1 MIASSSERGIN
12 NLTELRSFTD
22 SNNNHFIN
30 NDDATATDRIVP
42 LSPNFRSLFLHGV
55 IVITITLLIIIAI
68 HNNLERVVVIF
79 GSFI

>member
-1 MIASSSERGIN
+1 MIASSSQRGIN

-22 SNNNHFIN
+22 SNNNDFIN
-30 NDDATATDRIVP
+30 NDDATATAKIVP

-55 IVITITLLIIIAI
+55 ITLLIIIAI